1 LRKCTYGGRP
11 FGAEDFVDE
20 MERRFL
26 RKWPR
31 RSKNP
36 AELGKPGQT
45 DHFLIYSV
53 IALFRSR
60 TPRPHLAGV

>member
-1 LRKCTYGGRP
+1 
-11 FGAEDFVDE
+11 